1 MSPPTNRAKAEA
13 CLAPEEGP
21 AFQIAPMVDVVFVLM
36 LFFLACAGWQ
46 VKERELNVQLPSRV
60 PPSGSIGIPTAITI
74 DISAEGQVSANGQSF
89 GSPADKRIPA
99 LRDWLK
105 ATRTFGED
113 NGVYI
118 RPHPSTRHE
127 RIMDVL
133 NACRA
138 AGIDKVTF
146 S

>member
-1 MSPPTNRAKAEA
+1 MSPPTNRAKAEVW
-13 CLAPEEGP
+13 LGSEEGP
-21 AFQIAPMVDVVFVLM
+21 VFQIAPMVDVVFVLM
-36 LFFLACAGWQ
+36 LFFLACAGWR
-46 VKERELNVQLPSRV
+46 VNERELNAQLPG
-60 PPSGSIGIPTAITI
+60 PSAPFGTAGIIII
-74 DISAEGQVSANGQSF
+74 DITAEGQVSANDLSL

-105 ATRTFGED
+105 ATERFGRE
-113 NGVYI
+113 NPVYI
-118 RPHPSTRHE
+118 RPHPAARHE

-138 AGIDKVTF
+138 AGIEKVTF

>member
-1 MSPPTNRAKAEA
+1 MAASIRSG
-13 CLAPEEGP
+13 EGEIG
-21 AFQIAPMVDVVFVLM
+21 FQIAPMVDVVFVLM
-36 LFFLACAGWQ
+36 LFFLACAGGQ
-46 VKERELNVQLPSRV
+46 IKERELHAQFPGPGV
-60 PPSGSIGIPTAITI
+60 PSGTAGIIII
-74 DISAEGQVSANGQSF
+74 DITAEGQVIANNLSL

-105 ATRTFGED
+105 ATQGFRGND
-113 NGVYI
+113 PIYI
-118 RPHPSTRHE
+118 RPHPATRHE

-138 AGIDKVTF
+138 AGIEKITF